1 MKRPPEH
8 CRAAGALRTTPG
20 TSSPPPLAQLLPR
33 ELGDYRAAQPGGC
46 THLRGPSLPQFRGM
60 REAWQPGCSS
70 IPPCAKAAPI
80 RCPNPKTTVTKT
92 YQIEP
97 GEEPPPASPPSP
109 NGIEQICSRTS
120 PARSQAASDIHAPWH
135 GSAARPLPPAWHR
148 PGDAPSIPAQQ
159 NPSCPLQIP
168 PRPPWRD
175 SSSLVQLAPR
185 VLVHQVR
192 SPR

>member
-33 ELGDYRAAQPGGC
+33 EPGDYRAAQPGGC

-97 GEEPPPASPPSP
+97 GEEPPP
-109 NGIEQICSRTS
+109 
-120 PARSQAASDIHAPWH
+120 
-135 GSAARPLPPAWHR
+135 PLPP
-148 PGDAPSIPAQQ
+148 
-159 NPSCPLQIP
+159 LQMGLN
-168 PRPPWRD
+168 RSALARA
-175 SSSLVQLAPR
+175 QLAAKQHLTFTRRGTALP
-185 VLVHQVR
+185 LAH
-192 SPR
+192 SPRLGIAPEMRHQSQPSRTPPVLCKSPPDLPGGTPAPWSN